1 MARLL
6 IKSGAAQ
13 AQAIELKPGV
23 IRLGRSLE
31 SDYFLNDL
39 TVSDLHCE
47 IICQNESV
55 FVRDLD
61 STNGTLIDGLRIK
74 ESELRPGQSLQLGEV
89 ELVLE
94 DLPPVIAI
102 PHLPVVQHIVSHHVL
117 ADGYP
122 SCINHSARHA
132 TLHCTHCNKLFCNA
146 CVHQLRRNQ
155 GKTLIL
161 CPTCSAECVLSA
173 WSVDTK
179 KKKQSFLGALL
190 GNVKTRLKRLQ

>member
-47 IICQNESV
+47 IHFQNESV

-61 STNGTLIDGLRIK
+61 STNGTMIDGLRIK
-74 ESELRPGQSLQLGEV
+74 ESELRPGQLLQLGQV
-89 ELVLE
+89 EMELE
-94 DLPPVIAI
+94 HSPAVVAI

-117 ADGYP
+117 PDGYP
-122 SCINHSARHA
+122 SCINHSVRHA
-132 TLHCTHCNKLFCNA
+132 TLHCTHCNKLFCNT
-146 CVHQLRRNQ
+146 CVHLMRRVR
-155 GKTLIL
+155 GKQLIL
-161 CPTCSAECVLSA
+161 CPTCGAQCVLSA

-179 KKKQSFLGALL
+179 GKKKSLFGNLL
-190 GNVKTRLKRLQ
+190 GGVKKRIKRLQ

>member
-23 IRLGRSLE
+23 TRLGRSLE

-47 IICQNESV
+47 IHFQNELV

-61 STNGTLIDGLRIK
+61 STNGTFIDGLRIT
-74 ESELRPGQSLQLGEV
+74 ESELRPDQLLQLGQV

-94 DLPPVIAI
+94 NIPSVVAI
-102 PHLPVVQHIVSHHVL
+102 PQLPSVQHIVSHHVL
-117 ADGYP
+117 PDGYP

-146 CVHQLRRNQ
+146 CVHLVRRVR
-155 GKTLIL
+155 GKPLIL
-161 CPTCSAECVLSA
+161 CPTCSAQCVLSA
-173 WSVDTK
+173 WSADTK
-179 KKKQSFLGALL
+179 RKRKTFLGTLL
-190 GNVKTRLKRLQ
+190 GGVKKRLKRPQ

>member
-47 IICQNESV
+47 IHFQNESV

-61 STNGTLIDGLRIK
+61 STNGTMIDGLRIK
-74 ESELRPGQSLQLGEV
+74 ESELRPGQLLQLGQV
-89 ELVLE
+89 
-94 DLPPVIAI
+94 
-102 PHLPVVQHIVSHHVL
+102 
-117 ADGYP
+117 
-122 SCINHSARHA
+122 
-132 TLHCTHCNKLFCNA
+132 
-146 CVHQLRRNQ
+146 
-155 GKTLIL
+155 
-161 CPTCSAECVLSA
+161 
-173 WSVDTK
+173 
-179 KKKQSFLGALL
+179 
-190 GNVKTRLKRLQ
+190 